1 MKGGIY
7 INQLFLVGR
16 LVRTPEIK
24 NTDGKLSCIIT
35 LAVKRNYKNADGIF
49 ETDFITCSVWN
60 IIAEKVCEYCQ
71 KGDLISVKARVQ
83 NNNYLDKEEKMVYS
97 YEFIA
102 EQVSFLQNSK
112 NNDKEEDSDVKEIKQ
127 INN

>member
-1 MKGGIY
+1 MKQEGGIC

-16 LVRTPEIK
+16 LVKTPEIVK
-24 NTDGKLSCIIT
+24 TNGKMVCQVT
-35 LAVKRNYKNADGIF
+35 LAVKRNFKNEDGIF
-49 ETDFITCSVWN
+49 DTDFITCSVWN
-60 IIAEKVCEYCQ
+60 VIAERVCEYCR

-83 NNNYLDKEEKMVYS
+83 NNNYVDKEERPVYS

-112 NNDKEEDSDVKEIKQ
+112 NKNDELKELKEEID
-127 INN
+127 

>member
-35 LAVKRNYKNADGIF
+35 LAVKR
-49 ETDFITCSVWN
+49 
-60 IIAEKVCEYCQ
+60 
-71 KGDLISVKARVQ
+71 ARHVALLP
-83 NNNYLDKEEKMVYS
+83 Y
-97 YEFIA
+97 
-102 EQVSFLQNSK
+102 QV
-112 NNDKEEDSDVKEIKQ
+112 D
-127 INN
+127 